1 MLNIHRNLFS
11 IFLTIIALH
20 LLLQTIKSIQSIQAI
35 TGCASL
41 LATLYHIPS
50 FKMGNSRC
58 VDSDKSEVLC
68 KWNKEIEAELISECF
83 FFEILLDSIDSE
95 WFLYDNGLHLERVKE
110 KLKQQKKIE

>member
-11 IFLTIIALH
+11 IFLTIIALN

-41 LATLYHIPS
+41 PATLYHIPS

-68 KWNKEIEAELISECF
+68 KWNKEIEAELVSECF
-83 FFEILLDSIDSE
+83 FSRFYLIPLIWTGFYMITASVL
-95 WFLYDNGLHLERVKE
+95 K
-110 KLKQQKKIE
+110 KLKKN